1 VTRLF
6 KIFSMVII
14 GAILI
19 LVIIGMLAPKNTYFT
34 KTQIIKSPIS
44 MVWRKI
50 VDFENYQTW
59 QSSVKK
65 VELQSGLT
73 PGEGKNLRFYMVN
86 YDSSVYHE
94 EEIIKY
100 EDDKTLTI
108 ARTGKNVVPFLR
120 EYQTSYSLKRLLDG
134 TTEISVTV
142 SYQTVGI
149 ITKIYN
155 QIFLRGKL
163 GSQYLRNL
171 DTLKSS
177 IEKM

>member
-1 VTRLF
+1 
-6 KIFSMVII
+6 
-14 GAILI
+14 
-19 LVIIGMLAPKNTYFT
+19 
-34 KTQIIKSPIS
+34 

-100 EDDKTLTI
+100 ENDKTFTF
-108 ARTGKNVVPFLR
+108 ARTGKNVVPFLK

-149 ITKIYN
+149 ITKISN
-155 QIFLRGKL
+155 QIFSRGKL
-163 GSQYLRNL
+163 GSQYSRNL